1 MTRRGRKNTSKK
13 GADVNNEYRDR
24 LFKFIF
30 GNPNH
35 KEWTLSLYNAVNGS
49 SYTDEN
55 DIEINTINDA
65 VYMKMK
71 NDVSFL
77 IDDALNL
84 YEQQST
90 YNPNMPLRFLIYS
103 GMLYDKYARQ
113 HDLHLYGPRLQPIP
127 TPKRVCFYNGK
138 AEKEDRTIL
147 KFTDGFPSKAESD
160 IEVIV
165 TMININY
172 GHNMELLEACGP
184 LNAYSWFVNGVVE
197 KQTRDKISLSK
208 AIDETLNEMPDDF
221 VIKQFLLDNKAEVK
235 RMCITEYDEKRVLA
249 QQLEDGIEIGRE
261 EGIEIGR
268 EEGREEGLEIGR
280 EEGQIKAMKAMAKKL
295 FKEGWSVEKIAEF
308 EEVDAVDVKIWINEN
323 ER

>member
-1 MTRRGRKNTSKK
+1 MSAGKKDRNKKNGGRKNKSNK
-13 GADVNNEYRDR
+13 GSGVNNEYRDR

-55 DIEINTINDA
+55 DIEINTIGDA

-77 IDDALNL
+77 IDNTLNL

-103 GMLYDKYARQ
+103 GMLYDKYARS

-127 TPKRVCFYNGK
+127 IPRCVCFYNGK
-138 AEKEDRTIL
+138 AEKEDRAIL
-147 KFTDGFPSKAESD
+147 KFTDGFPSDAESD

-197 KQTRDKISLSK
+197 K
-208 AIDETLNEMPDDF
+208 
-221 VIKQFLLDNKAEVK
+221 
-235 RMCITEYDEKRVLA
+235 
-249 QQLEDGIEIGRE
+249 
-261 EGIEIGR
+261 
-268 EEGREEGLEIGR
+268 
-280 EEGQIKAMKAMAKKL
+280 
-295 FKEGWSVEKIAEF
+295 
-308 EEVDAVDVKIWINEN
+308 
-323 ER
+323 